1 MILHGRRPRLGLF
14 APPTF
19 NPVNGAMV
27 GVAKPII
34 INF

>member
-1 MILHGRRPRLGLF
+1 LF

-19 NPVNGAMV
+19 NPVNRAMV